1 MPARGQRKPWPFLA
15 PEDPLGMP
23 ALRLSWIE
31 ALKTRGFSEAHVQN
45 CESALGAFVLWA
57 QERGIAK
64 ARDVKKLSPFAA
76 TEGRQMSRCSTQPR
90 AGSA

>member
-1 MPARGQRKPWPFLA
+1 MAEGGIEKLTTASIRGLARR
-15 PEDPLGMP
+15 
-23 ALRLSWIE
+23 R
-31 ALKTRGFSEAHVQN
+31 R
-45 CESALGAFVLWA
+45 
-57 QERGIAK
+57 RK